1 MKHIESILKVE
12 EVMRLQRDTFALL
25 TALAIN
31 ALLPSFSFSQTN
43 AADRVKEIQRSL
55 QRADYGFAQTL
66 ADSAIA
72 NFKLFAPHELAE
84 IHTLRALVALE
95 QNQTAAADAHFMS
108 ALQLA
113 PELKLAPIFFSPSL
127 QARFEELRAK
137 LPKVETPVRV
147 ETRYIVVPDPR
158 IKAAGKSLVL
168 PGWGQRAKGQRTR
181 GLFFTSAAA
190 TLAAST
196 VTSHFLRRAA
206 EDDYRNADSE
216 NVRARYDTFNRY
228 HLLRNNLALSL
239 GVLWS
244 ANVLEALLAPA
255 PIALGVIPSE
265 NPSSNKILLAVTIT
279 F

>member
-1 MKHIESILKVE
+1 MCFPASNQTPRLRSWFLLVLILGSAAAF
-12 EVMRLQRDTFALL
+12 QSHA
-25 TALAIN
+25 
-31 ALLPSFSFSQTN
+31 QTN

-55 QRADYGFAQTL
+55 QRADYAFAQTL

-72 NFKLFAPHELAE
+72 NFKLFAPRDLAE
-84 IHTLRALVALE
+84 IHTLRALLALE
-95 QNQTAAADAHFMS
+95 QNQTALADAHFMS

-113 PELKLAPIFFSPSL
+113 SDLQLNPIFFSPTL

-147 ETRYIVVPDPR
+147 ETRYVVVPDPR
-158 IKAAGKSLVL
+158 IKAAGKSLAL

-181 GLFFTSAAA
+181 GLLFTSAAA
-190 TLAAST
+190 TLTTAT
-196 VTSHFLRRAA
+196 VVSHFLRSAA

-244 ANVLEALLAPA
+244 ANVLDALLSPAAPA
-255 PIALGVIPSE
+255 PVTLGVIPPH
-265 NPSSNKILLAVTIT
+265 NSSANKFLLAVTVT